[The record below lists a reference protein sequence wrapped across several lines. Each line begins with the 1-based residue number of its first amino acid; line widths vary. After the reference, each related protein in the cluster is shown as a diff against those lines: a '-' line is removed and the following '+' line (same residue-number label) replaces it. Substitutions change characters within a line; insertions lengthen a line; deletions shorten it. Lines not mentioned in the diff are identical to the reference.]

1 LTCIK
6 SNLAKKAKY
15 RLLDL
20 GQMSFSFVV
29 FGDLRMKKLLIATAA
44 LAMVAGTAQAQSSVT
59 VYGIIDTGYNN
70 VETTTSAGVKTDTTQ
85 VRTNGEASTSRFGL
99 RGSED
104 LGGGTR
110 ANFQIE
116 TNIGNTNANNTAG
129 STNLGDRAFWVG
141 LENAKMGQL
150 RLGLQD
156 STVRSNWLT
165 HDQLAAANVVGNLAH
180 NQAGAANGSGAS
192 NAAAG
197 SHSALNTAVN
207 YLSPRMNGVQLT
219 LGVTQ
224 SEVEA
229 SNATKTKTGS
239 GSQAGL
245 NYTAGK
251 FSAGVAYVEST
262 TSVNASDATGHF
274 LSGTS
279 TTSVSRTSLGVAAVA
294 AANTKNKETSAAAS
308 YDLGVAKVAYIY
320 NKRDSKNA
328 SDASDWASNIDRTS
342 HSLSASVPVGAKTVL
357 RAGYGFGELRQ
368 GAASNYNAD
377 IKGMQAAVNY
387 NLSKRTT
394 AYVIYGDESREIDA
408 STKAK
413 AKEYSVGVRHSF

>member
-1 LTCIK
+1 
-6 SNLAKKAKY
+6 
-15 RLLDL
+15 
-20 GQMSFSFVV
+20 
-29 FGDLRMKKLLIATAA
+29 MKKLLIASAA

-99 RGSED
+99 RGTED
-104 LGGGTR
+104 LGGGVK
-110 ANFQIE
+110 ANFVIE
-116 TNIGNTNANNTAG
+116 SNIGNTNANNTA
-129 STNLGDRAFWVG
+129 SFTNLGDRAFWAG
-141 LENAKMGQL
+141 LEDAKLGQL

-156 STVRSNWLT
+156 STVRSNWLA

-180 NQAGAANGSGAS
+180 NQAGPANGSAS
-192 NAAAG
+192 TATNLAAG

-207 YLSPRMNGVQLT
+207 YLSPRINGVQLT

-224 SEVEA
+224 SEVDA
-229 SNATKTKTGS
+229 SNANKVKTGS
-239 GSQAGL
+239 GSQVGL
-245 NYTAGK
+245 SYVAGK

-262 TSVNASDATGHF
+262 TASNAVAY
-274 LSGTS
+274 
-279 TTSVSRTSLGVAAVA
+279 VAANTSDDSTANTAGTEDIA
-294 AANTKNKETSAAAS
+294 AARTKNKETSAAAS

-320 NKRDSKNA
+320 NKRDSQNSLA
-328 SDASDWASNIDRTS
+328 TTDWATNIDRTS
-342 HSLSASVPVGAKTVL
+342 HSFSASVPVGAKTVL

-368 GAASNYNAD
+368 GATSNYNAD

-394 AYVIYGDESREIDA
+394 AYAIYGDESREISA

-413 AKEYSVGVRHSF
+413 TKEYSVGVRHSF

>member
-1 LTCIK
+1 
-6 SNLAKKAKY
+6 
-15 RLLDL
+15 
-20 GQMSFSFVV
+20 
-29 FGDLRMKKLLIATAA
+29 MKKLLIASAA

-99 RGSED
+99 RGTED
-104 LGGGTR
+104 LGGGVK
-110 ANFQIE
+110 ANFVIE
-116 TNIGNTNANNTAG
+116 SNIGNTNANNTA
-129 STNLGDRAFWVG
+129 SFTNLGDRAFWAG
-141 LENAKMGQL
+141 LEDAKLGQL

-156 STVRSNWLT
+156 STVRSNWLA

-180 NQAGAANGSGAS
+180 NQAGPANGSGAS

-207 YLSPRMNGVQLT
+207 YISPRMSGVQLT

-224 SEVEA
+224 SEVDA
-229 SNATKTKTGS
+229 SNANKVKTGS

-245 NYTAGK
+245 SYVAGK
-251 FSAGVAYVEST
+251 FSAGVAYVEAT
-262 TSVNASDATGHF
+262 TSVNAVAATGLF
-274 LSGTS
+274 TQTS
-279 TTSVSRTSLGVAAVA
+279 TTAVANVSNSNLGVANVDAS
-294 AANTKNKETSAAAS
+294 NTKNKETSAAAS

-320 NKRDSKNA
+320 NKRDSKNSLA
-328 SDASDWASNIDRTS
+328 ATDWATNIDRTS
-342 HSLSASVPVGAKTVL
+342 HSFSASAPVGAKTVL

-368 GAASNYNAD
+368 GATSNYNAD

-394 AYVIYGDESREIDA
+394 AYAIYGDESREISA
-408 STKAK
+408 TTKAK
-413 AKEYSVGVRHSF
+413 VKEYSVGVRHSF

>member
-1 LTCIK
+1 
-6 SNLAKKAKY
+6 
-15 RLLDL
+15 
-20 GQMSFSFVV
+20 
-29 FGDLRMKKLLIATAA
+29 MKKLLIASAA

-59 VYGIIDTGYNN
+59 VYGIIDTGYNS

-99 RGSED
+99 RGTED
-104 LGGGTR
+104 LGGGVK
-110 ANFQIE
+110 ANFVIE
-116 TNIGNTNANNTAG
+116 SNIGNTNANNTA
-129 STNLGDRAFWVG
+129 SFTNLGDRAFWAG
-141 LENAKMGQL
+141 LEDAKLGQL

-156 STVRSNWLT
+156 STVRSNWLA

-180 NQAGAANGSGAS
+180 NQAGPANGSAS
-192 NAAAG
+192 TATNLAAG

-207 YLSPRMNGVQLT
+207 YLSPRINGVQLT

-224 SEVEA
+224 SEVDA
-229 SNATKTKTGS
+229 SNANKVKTGS
-239 GSQAGL
+239 GSQVGL
-245 NYTAGK
+245 SYVAGK

-262 TSVNASDATGHF
+262 TASNAVAY
-274 LSGTS
+274 
-279 TTSVSRTSLGVAAVA
+279 VAANTSDDSTANTAGTEDIA
-294 AANTKNKETSAAAS
+294 AARTKNKETSAAAS

-320 NKRDSKNA
+320 NKRDSQNSLA
-328 SDASDWASNIDRTS
+328 TTDWATNIDRTS
-342 HSLSASVPVGAKTVL
+342 HSFSASVPVGAKTVL

-368 GAASNYNAD
+368 GATSNYNAD

-408 STKAK
+408 TTKAK
-413 AKEYSVGVRHSF
+413 VKEYSVGVRHSF

>member
-1 LTCIK
+1 
-6 SNLAKKAKY
+6 
-15 RLLDL
+15 
-20 GQMSFSFVV
+20 
-29 FGDLRMKKLLIATAA
+29 MKKLLIASAA

-99 RGSED
+99 RGTED
-104 LGGGTR
+104 LGGGVK
-110 ANFQIE
+110 ANFVIE
-116 TNIGNTNANNTAG
+116 SNIGNTNANNTA
-129 STNLGDRAFWVG
+129 SFTNLGDRAFWAG
-141 LENAKMGQL
+141 LEDAKLGQL

-156 STVRSNWLT
+156 STVRSNWLA

-180 NQAGAANGSGAS
+180 NQAGPANGSGAS

-207 YLSPRMNGVQLT
+207 YISPRFNGAQLT

-224 SEVEA
+224 SEVDA
-229 SNATKTKTGS
+229 SNANKVKTGS
-239 GSQAGL
+239 GSQVGL
-245 NYTAGK
+245 NYVAGK
-251 FSAGVAYVEST
+251 FSAGVAYVEAT
-262 TSVNASDATGHF
+262 TTVNAANAGTANTTGI
-274 LSGTS
+274 GAP
-279 TTSVSRTSLGVAAVA
+279 GAAAVD

-320 NKRDSKNA
+320 NKRDSKNSA
-328 SDASDWASNIDRTS
+328 ATSDYTTNIDRTS
-342 HSLSASVPVGAKTVL
+342 HSFSVSAPVGAKTVL

-368 GAASNYNAD
+368 GAASAYNAD

-394 AYVIYGDESREIDA
+394 AYAIYGDESREITS

-413 AKEYSVGVRHSF
+413 VKEYSVGVRHSF

>member
-1 LTCIK
+1 
-6 SNLAKKAKY
+6 
-15 RLLDL
+15 
-20 GQMSFSFVV
+20 
-29 FGDLRMKKLLIATAA
+29 MKKLLIATAA

-99 RGSED
+99 RGTED
-104 LGGGTR
+104 LGSGVK
-110 ANFQIE
+110 ANFVIE
-116 TNIGNTNANNTAG
+116 SNIGNTNANNTAG

-141 LENAKMGQL
+141 LEDAKLGQV

-156 STVRSNWLT
+156 STVRSNWLS

-207 YLSPRMNGVQLT
+207 YLSPRISGVQLT

-224 SEVEA
+224 SEVDA

-245 NYTAGK
+245 NFTAGK
-251 FSAGVAYVEST
+251 LSAGVAYVEST
-262 TSVNASDATGHF
+262 TSVNAADATGHF

-328 SDASDWASNIDRTS
+328 SDAADWASNIDRTS

-368 GAASNYNAD
+368 GATSNYNAD
-377 IKGMQAAVNY
+377 IKGMQAAINY
-387 NLSKRTT
+387 NMSKRTT

>member
-1 LTCIK
+1 
-6 SNLAKKAKY
+6 
-15 RLLDL
+15 
-20 GQMSFSFVV
+20 
-29 FGDLRMKKLLIATAA
+29 MKKSLIALAA
-44 LAMVAGTAQAQSSVT
+44 LSAFATAAQAQSSVT
-59 VYGIIDTGYNN
+59 VYGIIDTGYNS
-70 VETTTSAGVKTDTTQ
+70 VENTTSANVKTETTQ
-85 VRTNGEASTSRFGL
+85 IRTNGEASTSRFGL

-104 LGGGTR
+104 LGGGMK

-141 LENAKMGQL
+141 LEDAKMGQL

-156 STVRSNWLT
+156 STVRANWLA

-180 NQAGAANGSGAS
+180 NQAGVSNGSGAS

-207 YLSPRMNGVQLT
+207 YLSPRINGIQVT
-219 LGVTQ
+219 LGVTE
-224 SEVEA
+224 SNVEET
-229 SNATKTKTGS
+229 SKNKVKTGS

-245 NYTAGK
+245 NYVAGK
-251 FSAGVAYVEST
+251 FSAGVAYVET
-262 TSVNASDATGHF
+262 TTAVNTVDATGYYA
-274 LSGTS
+274 SNTP
-279 TTSVSRTSLGVAAVA
+279 TVSATSLGVAGVT

-320 NKRDSKNA
+320 NKRDSKNSLA
-328 SDASDWASNIDRTS
+328 TTDWATNIDRTS
-342 HSLSASVPVGAKTVL
+342 HSFSASVPVGAKTVL

-368 GAASNYNAD
+368 GATSNYNAD
-377 IKGMQAAVNY
+377 IKGMQAALNY

-394 AYVIYGDESREIDA
+394 AYAIYGDESREINA

-413 AKEYSVGVRHSF
+413 TKEYSVGVRHSF

>member
-1 LTCIK
+1 
-6 SNLAKKAKY
+6 
-15 RLLDL
+15 
-20 GQMSFSFVV
+20 
-29 FGDLRMKKLLIATAA
+29 MKKLLIATAA

>member
-1 LTCIK
+1 
-6 SNLAKKAKY
+6 
-15 RLLDL
+15 
-20 GQMSFSFVV
+20 
-29 FGDLRMKKLLIATAA
+29 MKKSLIALAA
-44 LAMVAGTAQAQSSVT
+44 LSAFATAAQAQSSVT
-59 VYGIIDTGYNN
+59 VYGIIDTGYNS
-70 VETTTSAGVKTDTTQ
+70 VENTTSANVKTETTQ
-85 VRTNGEASTSRFGL
+85 IRTNGEASTSRFGL

-104 LGGGTR
+104 LGGGMK

-141 LENAKMGQL
+141 LEDAKMGQL

-156 STVRSNWLT
+156 STVRANWLA

-180 NQAGAANGSGAS
+180 NQAGVSNGSGAS

-207 YLSPRMNGVQLT
+207 YLSPRINGIQVT
-219 LGVTQ
+219 LGLTE
-224 SEVEA
+224 SNVEET
-229 SNATKTKTGS
+229 SKNKVKTGS

-245 NYTAGK
+245 NYVAGK
-251 FSAGVAYVEST
+251 FSAGVAYVET
-262 TSVNASDATGHF
+262 TSATNEVAAVNAVVASTSNNATNG
-274 LSGTS
+274 
-279 TTSVSRTSLGVAAVA
+279 VLGSAAVA
-294 AANTKNKETSAAAS
+294 ATNTKNKETSAAAS

-328 SDASDWASNIDRTS
+328 VTASDWATNIDRTS
-342 HSLSASVPVGAKTVL
+342 HSFSASVPVGAKTVL

-368 GAASNYNAD
+368 GATSNYNAD

-394 AYVIYGDESREIDA
+394 AYAIYGDESREISA
-408 STKAK
+408 TTKAK
-413 AKEYSVGVRHSF
+413 TKEYSVGVRHSF

>member
-1 LTCIK
+1 
-6 SNLAKKAKY
+6 
-15 RLLDL
+15 
-20 GQMSFSFVV
+20 
-29 FGDLRMKKLLIATAA
+29 MKKLLIASAA

-70 VETTTSAGVKTDTTQ
+70 VENTTSAGVKTDTTQ
-85 VRTNGEASTSRFGL
+85 IRTNGEAATSRFGL

-104 LGGGTR
+104 LGGGMK

-116 TNIGNTNANNTAG
+116 SNIGNTNANNTAG

-141 LENAKMGQL
+141 LEDAKMGQL

-156 STVRSNWLT
+156 STVRSNWLA
-165 HDQLAAANVVGNLAH
+165 HDQLAMANVVGNLAH
-180 NQAGAANGSGAS
+180 NQAGVSNGSGAT

-207 YLSPRMNGVQLT
+207 YISPRFNGVQLT

-224 SEVEA
+224 NDSQA
-229 SNATKTKTGS
+229 GTDSKQKTGS

-245 NYTAGK
+245 NYQAGK
-251 FSAGVAYVEST
+251 LSAGVAYVEST
-262 TSVNASDATGHF
+262 TSVNSVAASGVFADDDPSNA
-274 LSGTS
+274 
-279 TTSVSRTSLGVAAVA
+279 TSVGAPAVS

-308 YDLGVAKVAYIY
+308 YNFGVARVAYIY
-320 NKRDSKNA
+320 NKRDSQNSLA
-328 SDASDWASNIDRTS
+328 TTDWATNIDRTS
-342 HSLSASVPVGAKTVL
+342 HSFSASVPVGAKTVL

-387 NLSKRTT
+387 NLSKRTM
-394 AYVIYGDESREIDA
+394 AYVIYGDESREISA
-408 STKAK
+408 TTKAK
-413 AKEYSVGVRHSF
+413 TKEYSVGVRHSF

>member
-1 LTCIK
+1 M
-6 SNLAKKAKY
+6 AKY
-15 RLLDL
+15 KSLDL

-70 VETTTSAGVKTDTTQ
+70 VENTTSANVKTDTTQ
-85 VRTNGEASTSRFGL
+85 IRTNGEASTSRFGL
-99 RGSED
+99 RGTED
-104 LGGGTR
+104 LGGGVK
-110 ANFQIE
+110 ANFVVE
-116 TNIGNTNANNTAG
+116 SNIGNTNANNTA
-129 STNLGDRAFWVG
+129 SFSNLGDRLFWVG
-141 LENAKMGQL
+141 LEDAKLGQL

-156 STVRSNWLT
+156 STVRSNWLA
-165 HDQLAAANVVGNLAH
+165 HDQLAFANVVGNLAH
-180 NQAGAANGSGAS
+180 NQAGVANGTGSS
-192 NAAAG
+192 DAAAG
-197 SHSALNTAVN
+197 SHTASNTAVN

-219 LGVTQ
+219 LGVMQ
-224 SEVEA
+224 SESQA
-229 SNATKTKTGS
+229 GTANKQKTGS

-245 NYTAGK
+245 NYQAGK
-251 FSAGVAYVEST
+251 FSAGLAYVEAT
-262 TSVNASDATGHF
+262 TAVNAVDATGLYVVNASSTAV
-274 LSGTS
+274 STS
-279 TTSVSRTSLGVAAVA
+279 NLGVAAVA

-328 SDASDWASNIDRTS
+328 SDATAWASNVDRTS
-342 HSLSASVPVGAKTVL
+342 HSFSVSAPVGAKTVL

-368 GAASNYNAD
+368 GATSNYNAD

-394 AYVIYGDESREIDA
+394 AYAIYGDESREISA

-413 AKEYSVGVRHSF
+413 TKEYSVGVRHSF